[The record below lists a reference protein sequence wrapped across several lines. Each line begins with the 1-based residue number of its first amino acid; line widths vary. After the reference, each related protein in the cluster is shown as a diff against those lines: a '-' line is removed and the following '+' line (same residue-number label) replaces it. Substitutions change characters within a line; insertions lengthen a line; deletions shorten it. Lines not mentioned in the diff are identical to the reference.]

1 MFLHLGADTVIP
13 VKNVIA
19 IIELR
24 ASRSKV
30 NSDFIKSITQK
41 GMAIDVSE
49 GTPKSFVL
57 TDKGVFLS
65 TISSM
70 TLKKRAVSFY
80 EDLDDD
86 DDDE

>member
-19 IIELR
+19 IIEFR
-24 ASRSKV
+24 DSRSKI
-30 NSDFIKSITQK
+30 NSDFIKKITQRNSIT
-41 GMAIDVSE
+41 DVSE

-65 TISSM
+65 TISST
-70 TLKKRAVSFY
+70 TLKKRAGSFNTE
-80 EDLDDD
+80 ED
-86 DDDE
+86 EEE

>member
-24 ASRSKV
+24 DSRSKV
-30 NSDFIKSITQK
+30 NGDFMKNCTQRNQVT
-41 GMAIDVSE
+41 DVSE

-70 TLKKRAVSFY
+70 TLKKRAGSFNTE
-80 EDLDDD
+80 ED
-86 DDDE
+86 E

>member
-24 ASRSKV
+24 DSRSKV
-30 NSDFIKSITQK
+30 NGDFMKNSTQK
-41 GMAIDVSE
+41 NQVMDVSE

-70 TLKKRAVSFY
+70 TLKKRASSFNTE
-80 EDLDDD
+80 ED
-86 DDDE
+86 E

>member
-24 ASRSKV
+24 DSRSKV
-30 NSDFIKSITQK
+30 NNDFMKKLAKNSVT
-41 GMAIDVSE
+41 DVSE

-57 TDKGVFLS
+57 TDKGVYLS

-70 TLKKRAVSFY
+70 TLKKRASSFNT
-80 EDLDDD
+80 EE
-86 DDDE
+86 DDE